1 MIDIIGRDKIWK
13 IIIETIFSSSGMS
26 LEKINKWTFYLIS
39 CENQHLTNFFFNK
52 VSLQNLSAL
61 VGLLLKNEK
70 IEGTPITRWIL
81 VSFSWLIGNYNDS

>member
-39 CENQHLTNFFFNK
+39 CENQHLTNFFFEQSIFAK
-52 VSLQNLSAL
+52 SLCIGRSS
-61 VGLLLKNEK
+61 VEKLKK
-70 IEGTPITRWIL
+70 SKAHRLQGR
-81 VSFSWLIGNYNDS
+81 F